1 MDELG
6 AQTEH
11 QKLKLEGGVALFQ
24 CVQGIYWST
33 VPLGPRADQPRQ
45 PSSSNSVWKEKG
57 QLLDSHKG
65 AAYSREE
72 GLASTA
78 YA

>member
-1 MDELG
+1 MDEHG

-11 QKLKLEGGVALFQ
+11 RELKLEGGVVLLTSCKA
-24 CVQGIYWST
+24 VYWST
-33 VPLGPRADQPRQ
+33 VSLGPRADQPRQ